1 MPSARRSSAVLW
13 GMVGLL
19 VGLLAG
25 AVVGGVLEHRL
36 GSRGVGDEPPSQTQQ
51 PGLSSEKRVAMEAIQ
66 ERLLEDPKDA
76 DAWIRLG
83 DMNYDLDRPFDAI
96 QAYEKALEIRPWDPD
111 VITDMGT
118 MYRRIGRPQKA
129 ASLFRK
135 ANEIAPGHFQ
145 SLYNL
150 GVVLLHDLQDNAGAV
165 RAWEE
170 YLKVGPQGPQ
180 SERIRGIVENL
191 KAQKKGVRE

>member
-1 MPSARRSSAVLW
+1 MGFA
-13 GMVGLL
+13 

-36 GSRGVGDEPPSQTQQ
+36 SSFGSGQGPSVQTGQSPGQ
-51 PGLSSEKRVAMEAIQ
+51 GAGLSSEQRAALEAIE

-76 DAWIRLG
+76 DAWVRLG
-83 DMNYDLDRPFDAI
+83 NLNYDLDRPFDAI
-96 QAYEKALEIRPWDPD
+96 QAYEKALELRPGDPD

-118 MYRRIGRPQKA
+118 MYRRVGRPHKA
-129 ASLFRK
+129 VSLFRK

-150 GVVLLHDLQDNAGAV
+150 GVVLLHDLHDSAGAV

-170 YLKVGPQGPQ
+170 YLRVGPQGPQ
-180 SERIRGIVENL
+180 SERIRGMVENL
-191 KAQKKGVRE
+191 KAQEKGVGR